1 MSVITKLEDGT
12 EVDDT
17 FVTSID
23 SIMILKDMIGDDK
36 VFDENHE
43 IPSMVKKLKGYKRS
57 GVEKINTRII
67 IIKIMKN
74 KNRRQK

>member
-17 FVTSID
+17 YVTSID

-36 VFDENHE
+36 VFDKNHE
-43 IPSMVKKLKGYKRS
+43 FTEYGKTKLKELQKKWCR
-57 GVEKINTRII
+57 ENQH
-67 IIKIMKN
+67 KN
-74 KNRRQK
+74 YNNKDYAK

>member
-23 SIMILKDMIGDDK
+23 SIMILKALIGDDK

-43 IPSMVKKLKGYKRS
+43 WTEYGKAKLK
-57 GVEKINTRII
+57 EL
-67 IIKIMKN
+67 
-74 KNRRQK
+74 QKKWCLENQKDNYNN

>member
-12 EVDDT
+12 EIDDT

-23 SIMILKDMIGDDK
+23 SIMILKALIGDDK

-43 IPSMVKKLKGYKRS
+43 WTEYGKKRFRELSDKYQYKNQ
-57 GVEKINTRII
+57 K
-67 IIKIMKN
+67 KN
-74 KNRRQK
+74 YK

>member
-23 SIMILKDMIGDDK
+23 SIMILKELMGDDK
-36 VFDENHE
+36 IFGKDGEWTEYGRN
-43 IPSMVKKLKGYKRS
+43 KLKELRKKWCL
-57 GVEKINTRII
+57 EN
-67 IIKIMKN
+67 
-74 KNRRQK
+74 QKHNYNN

>member
-23 SIMILKDMIGDDK
+23 SIMILKDMMGDDK

-43 IPSMVKKLKGYKRS
+43 ISEYGENKFKRLQKKWCRENQHKNYNNKDY
-57 GVEKINTRII
+57 EK
-67 IIKIMKN
+67 
-74 KNRRQK
+74 

>member
-23 SIMILKDMIGDDK
+23 SIMILKDMIGDNK
-36 VFDENHE
+36 VFDKNQE
-43 IPSMVKKLKGYKRS
+43 ITEYGMKKLKRLQKKWCRENQHKNYNN
-57 GVEKINTRII
+57 EDY
-67 IIKIMKN
+67 IK
-74 KNRRQK
+74 

>member
-23 SIMILKDMIGDDK
+23 SIMILKEMLGDDK
-36 VFDENHE
+36 TADENGE
-43 IPSMVKKLKGYKRS
+43 LTEYGNKKLKRLQKKWCI
-57 GVEKINTRII
+57 ENQH
-67 IIKIMKN
+67 KN
-74 KNRRQK
+74 YNNKDYAK

>member
-23 SIMILKDMIGDDK
+23 SIMILKALIGDDK

-43 IPSMVKKLKGYKRS
+43 WTEYGHNRVKELKKKWCRENQHKNYN
-57 GVEKINTRII
+57 NTDYA
-67 IIKIMKN
+67 KK
-74 KNRRQK
+74 

>member
-36 VFDENHE
+36 VFDENLE
-43 IPSMVKKLKGYKRS
+43 MTEYGLKKLEKLRKKWCRENQHKNYNNKEYK
-57 GVEKINTRII
+57 K
-67 IIKIMKN
+67 
-74 KNRRQK
+74 